1 MNSEGEVHSS
11 IGFQDAETL
20 IHVFDSQSLG
30 IKPNF
35 VSRYL
40 EDLDTY
46 VSQAQSGTSQSRTI
60 SGAAES
66 DPDPNPSTDPSLDP
80 DPDP

>member
-40 EDLDTY
+40 EDTY